1 MTQDEHFAK
10 AWTERGYTVLTKSE
24 SNNVALMV
32 NFIRQ
37 LEKNWIKLPCCEL
50 IECLSDK
57 KDRRLISVNEN
68 LGDESYNVSIC
79 KTCAKALN
87 MKKGMDL
94 PDANEV
100 TRMLNLNLHDKQH
113 DRRN

>member
-1 MTQDEHFAK
+1 MTQDEQFSKAFAK
-10 AWTERGYTVLTKSE
+10 RGYTAVIVRL
-24 SNNVALMV
+24 
-32 NFIRQ
+32 FRQ
-37 LEKNWIKLPCCEL
+37 IEKNWIKLPCCEL
-50 IECLSDK
+50 IDCISDNQ
-57 KDRRLISVNEN
+57 DRRLISVNEN

-100 TRMLNLNLHDKQH
+100 ARLLKKTKR
-113 DRRN
+113 